1 MCTYVK
7 CIIHFSGA
15 TSVSCPCWLSFTAGR
30 TQASASRVVH
40 EVPAA
45 SIRARKKCVRLETN
59 KQLANSQCLN
69 TEMADR
75 RSCLHGLACTSS
87 AEFLSR
93 CCHNILQKVINT
105 SDLESQ
111 PPMRLGPLVSS
122 SRAFLVGFGSWCCI
136 TVFRI
141 KSLLLCLGAKIDH
154 GIITSTPSAI
164 THELNNDRQEHPGR
178 NKLYDLGGG
187 CIFDLGLRGM
197 LLKHSQLTFSR
208 NVTSGGKAI
217 FEFQLTY
224 M

>member
-1 MCTYVK
+1 MLVEF
-7 CIIHFSGA
+7 HSGA
-15 TSVSCPCWLSFTAGR
+15 NPGISLTSGACPAEG
-30 TQASASRVVH
+30 
-40 EVPAA
+40 PAA
-45 SIRARKKCVRLETN
+45 SIRARKTCVRLETN
-59 KQLANSQCLN
+59 KHLANSQCLN

-93 CCHNILQKVINT
+93 CCHNILQKVIINT

-122 SRAFLVGFGSWCCI
+122 RRAFLVGFGSWCCI

-141 KSLLLCLGAKIDH
+141 KALLLCLGAKIDH

-164 THELNNDRQEHPGR
+164 THELNNDRQKHPGR
-178 NKLYDLGGG
+178 NKICDLGGG

-208 NVTSGGKAI
+208 GVTSGGKAI